1 MIFFITFV
9 DNFLIMENNTQV
21 YDGGDDFAE
30 LEMAIRNGGS
40 GGKVDSGS
48 STLERKDSVVEQK
61 PRKPRQREAA
71 AGNGD
76 VVQESLVEKSMI
88 QIGVPVLMK
97 QMLKIACLFDNKSMS
112 QCVREALE
120 GYLGDFSKRFRKS
133 YEKDSEIMR
142 LFSNLFSD
150 TK

>member
-1 MIFFITFV
+1 
-9 DNFLIMENNTQV
+9 MENNTQV

-30 LEMAIRNGGS
+30 LEMAIKNGGS

-48 STLERKDSVVEQK
+48 LTRERKDTVVEQK
-61 PRKPRQREAA
+61 SRKPRQREST

-97 QMLKIACLFDNKSMS
+97 QMLKIACIFDNKSMS
-112 QCVREALE
+112 QCAREALE

-142 LFSNLFSD
+142 LFTNLFSD